1 MSVRR
6 TVFPGGSRQGD
17 HMTTGRART
26 GSLPGLMAAL
36 LVVVL
41 AVSPG
46 AEQVPRGLQE
56 RADRGDPQAQT
67 ELGSRYYAGRG
78 APQDDAEAV
87 RWTRL
92 AAEQGHAPA
101 QYNLGLLYFR
111 SRGVLGD
118 DAEAARW
125 YRAAAEQGYAPGQ
138 GGLGYMYAYGAGVER
153 DPVRAYMWLELA
165 RTGADS
171 DFTREL
177 YARQRDELA
186 SEMTA
191 EQVGEAQ
198 GLAREWT
205 PAPER

>member
-1 MSVRR
+1 MI
-6 TVFPGGSRQGD
+6 TN
-17 HMTTGRART
+17 RART
-26 GSLPGLMAAL
+26 ESSLGLMAAL
-36 LVVVL
+36 LVSLVAPAASL
-41 AVSPG
+41 G

-56 RADRGDPQAQT
+56 RADRGDPEAQT

-78 APQDDAEAV
+78 VPQDDAAAV

-165 RTGADS
+165 WTGADS

-186 SEMTA
+186 SGMTA
-191 EQVGEAQ
+191 EHVTEAQ
-198 GLAREWT
+198 RLAREWT
-205 PAPER
+205 PATER